1 MSQSPPPPARG
12 NQRRHERSTIDLPVT
27 VTDAVN
33 KVEGHIELT
42 TQDISAGGAFVRSDL
57 LFEVGEELVLSFEL
71 PSARTIR
78 ARGRVVR
85 VARELGDEGGVPGMG
100 IQFVDLADAD
110 RDAILALVSRS

>member
-1 MSQSPPPPARG
+1 MSPTPPPPTRG
-12 NQRRHERSTIDLPVT
+12 NQRRHERSVIDLPVT

-57 LFEVGEELVLSFEL
+57 LFEIGEELVLAFTL
-71 PSARTIR
+71 PSGRTIR

-85 VARELGDEGGVPGMG
+85 VAREIGDEGGVPGMG
-100 IQFVDLADAD
+100 IQFVDLSDGD
-110 RDAILALVSRS
+110 RDALLALVNRT